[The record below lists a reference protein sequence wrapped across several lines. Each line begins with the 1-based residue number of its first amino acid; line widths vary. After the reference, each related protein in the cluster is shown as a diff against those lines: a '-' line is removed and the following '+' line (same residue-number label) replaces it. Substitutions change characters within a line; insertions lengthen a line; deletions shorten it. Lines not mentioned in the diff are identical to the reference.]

1 MPTETKYDHDKYMV
15 EYHAA
20 KNITASIS
28 TSGMSQE
35 LYSKALTLD
44 LKYEWAKLIITMT
57 GMLQILHFKIIKTAQ

>member
-44 LKYEWAKLIITMT
+44 LKYE
-57 GMLQILHFKIIKTAQ
+57 